1 MDCCYGHYGR
11 YSLWLGLICK
21 ELIFIKTENINFQ
34 SFLFVLTR
42 FKISDTIN
50 TVSPNWDHLAKGDI
64 LLHSM
69 YLKGLEQAS
78 PNNIKLHYVEV
89 FVDEVLAGIAV
100 VQRVELYLRD
110 MFRQQQVS
118 CLKEFFRESISK
130 VLKGTILVVGNLTHT
145 GQHALAYE
153 SNCISKP
160 DFYNEIFK
168 AISYLKDLIKLKEG
182 KRMRA
187 IMLKDFFLNDPMIE
201 DGSFELQKLHKVRVQ
216 PNMILPIRPHWHS
229 MENYLL
235 NLNKKYRDRYKRA
248 KRKMSGISVKELNL
262 LEIKSASDELYKL
275 YLNVSNHAKFNTFIL
290 PKDHFYSYKLQ
301 MKETFRVFGYY
312 LKGRLIGF
320 FTLIL
325 NKKSLE
331 TYFLGYDEAYQYDNQ
346 LYLNML
352 YNMIKFGIDND
363 CKEIVYART
372 AMEIK
377 SSVGAEPRA
386 MVLYLKHTN
395 PVLNRILKPVFKL
408 MNPSQDWEE
417 RHPFKQ

>member
-1 MDCCYGHYGR
+1 M
-11 YSLWLGLICK
+11 
-21 ELIFIKTENINFQ
+21 
-34 SFLFVLTR
+34 TR

-168 AISYLKDLIKLKEG
+168 AISYLKDLIKLK
-182 KRMRA
+182 R
-187 IMLKDFFLNDPMIE
+187 
-201 DGSFELQKLHKVRVQ
+201 
-216 PNMILPIRPHWHS
+216 
-229 MENYLL
+229 
-235 NLNKKYRDRYKRA
+235 
-248 KRKMSGISVKELNL
+248 
-262 LEIKSASDELYKL
+262 
-275 YLNVSNHAKFNTFIL
+275 
-290 PKDHFYSYKLQ
+290 
-301 MKETFRVFGYY
+301 ET
-312 LKGRLIGF
+312 
-320 FTLIL
+320 
-325 NKKSLE
+325 
-331 TYFLGYDEAYQYDNQ
+331 
-346 LYLNML
+346 
-352 YNMIKFGIDND
+352 
-363 CKEIVYART
+363 
-372 AMEIK
+372 
-377 SSVGAEPRA
+377 
-386 MVLYLKHTN
+386 
-395 PVLNRILKPVFKL
+395 
-408 MNPSQDWEE
+408 
-417 RHPFKQ
+417 